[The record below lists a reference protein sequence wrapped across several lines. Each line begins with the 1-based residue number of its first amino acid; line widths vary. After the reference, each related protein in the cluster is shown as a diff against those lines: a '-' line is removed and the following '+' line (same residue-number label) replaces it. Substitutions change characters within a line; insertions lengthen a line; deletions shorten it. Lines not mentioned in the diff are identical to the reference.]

1 MQQSIEPSQDAPAAP
16 ATDRPVVIPGQP
28 TNQDSLATS
37 FTAPN
42 SFGALRLLFA
52 LTVLFSHGWAL
63 SGHVTPVLGQ
73 HEAAELAVD
82 SFFVISG
89 FLITRSGQRV
99 GVLRYLW
106 HRALRILP
114 AFWACLMVTAFV
126 IAPLAW
132 LHRTGS
138 LHGYLTASPHGP
150 VRYVLD
156 NALVWMRY
164 YDIAGTPT
172 GTFFP
177 RPGTAVPISWDASLW
192 TLWWELLCYLGV
204 AALAAVGLLR
214 RRAVL
219 AIAAILLALSTVYS
233 VGADRLPHIPAF
245 QRGISRFGLYFLA
258 GAVLCLHADRIPC
271 SGRLAGAS
279 ALAVFASFF
288 MSAQDLVCALPL
300 AYLCVW
306 LGIRLPLRRIGT
318 RHDMSYG
325 VYIFGFPIQQLA
337 VIYGLHRLG
346 AVAYLAATSAV
357 TALLA
362 AASAVAVEEPALRHK
377 NARPPWRRDRQS
389 VSGPASPAIPRQTA
403 TEAEAAQRARDVTAP
418 HDETQDH

>member
-1 MQQSIEPSQDAPAAP
+1 VTPVSRLRPSATSRSTNKPAV
-16 ATDRPVVIPGQP
+16 TSGRP
-28 TNQDSLATS
+28 TNRDSLAAAFAT
-37 FTAPN
+37 PN

-52 LTVLFSHGWAL
+52 LTVLISHGWTL
-63 SGHVTPVLGQ
+63 SGHVPPLLGQ
-73 HEAAELAVD
+73 HETAEFAVN

-99 GVLRYLW
+99 GVFRYLW

-114 AFWACLMVTAFV
+114 GFWACLMVTAFV

-156 NALVWMRY
+156 NALVWMRH

-172 GTFFP
+172 GTFYP
-177 RPGTAVPISWDASLW
+177 RPGTVVPIAWDASLW

-214 RRAVL
+214 RRPVL
-219 AIAAILLALSTVYS
+219 GIAAILLALSAVYS
-233 VGADRLPHIPAF
+233 VGAGGLPHLPMF
-245 QRGISRFGLYFLA
+245 QGGISRFGLYFLA
-258 GAVLCLHADRIPC
+258 GAVLCLYADRIPC

-279 ALAVFASFF
+279 ALAVFVSFF
-288 MSAQDLVCALPL
+288 IFTQHLICALPL

-306 LGIRLPLRRIGT
+306 LGIRLPLQRIGT
-318 RHDMSYG
+318 RHDLSYG
-325 VYIFGFPIQQLA
+325 IYIFGFPIQQLA

-346 AVAYLAATSAV
+346 AVAYLTATSAV

-362 AASAVAVEEPALRHK
+362 AASSVAVEGPALRYK
-377 NARPPWRRDRQS
+377 NARPLWQRDRQS
-389 VSGPASPAIPRQTA
+389 ATGPASPGIPRQTA
-403 TEAEAAQRARDVTAP
+403 TEAGADGRPRDVTAT
-418 HDETQDH
+418 HDQTQDY